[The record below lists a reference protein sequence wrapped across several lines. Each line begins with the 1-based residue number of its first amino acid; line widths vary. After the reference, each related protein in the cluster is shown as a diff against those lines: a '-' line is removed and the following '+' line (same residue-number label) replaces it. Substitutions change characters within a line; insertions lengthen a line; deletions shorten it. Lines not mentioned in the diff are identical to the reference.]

1 MKTLLDVQ
9 GMHCANCSSTVTKHL
24 KEVDGVREATVNF
37 ATQTAIVEHA
47 ESVQT
52 KQLLQ
57 AVKQAGYTGSL
68 RQHRKEGKAHHQEQ
82 AVFPHVAM
90 WSAAVLLVVSMGSM
104 VGLPITHGPVNAI
117 VQLVLVLVIFLNA
130 PGVFKQGLVAAWR
143 ARSANMDTLVVLG
156 ISAAFLYSSFALGS
170 WVVRGEFFTQRIYF
184 GIAGLVLAFVLLG
197 RYFEGRAKHSTRDV
211 LSTLL
216 SLAPQEARLVVDGR
230 DKTIPVAEVAK
241 GDTLKVKPGDRVP
254 VDGVIL
260 AGNSRVDES
269 MLTGEPNPVKK
280 GKDDAVFAGTM
291 NQTGMFLLRVRATGD
306 KTALAGIV
314 RFVEQAQSSQAPVQ
328 RVADRVASVFVPVV
342 LGVALLTF
350 VGWLLFPP
358 VGEAFPVAFAL
369 SAAIAVLLIACPAA
383 LLLATP
389 TAVMVAMGVAG
400 SKGVLFKDAA
410 SLQKAAG
417 VRMVAFDKMG
427 TLTVGKPQVQFIKTY
442 NDLSEQVVFRYAASV
457 ESGSSHPVAQAFV
470 DFAEENQINYGDPR
484 SFEEVEGFG
493 VRGKVEGRKIV
504 IGSLDF
510 FVDEGIGLYD
520 ARERVDELAKKQLS
534 PILVAVEG
542 KIAAV
547 VGIADALKESAADGV
562 HALSDMGLE
571 TVMLTGDRQ
580 EVADVIA
587 TELGVGVVRAQ
598 LSPKQK
604 LEEISRLRRK
614 RSLAVVG
621 DGVTDAPALA
631 HADVGVAIGA
641 ATNVS
646 LEEAEVVL
654 VGAEVTGV
662 SRSLYVAQRTM
673 RVAKQNVGWALGY
686 NVLALPLAAG
696 VLFPFTG
703 WLLSPVIAGA
713 AMAVSSLSV
722 VLNSLRLKKI

>member
-9 GMHCANCSSTVTKHL
+9 GMHCASCSSTVTKHL
-24 KEVDGVREATVNF
+24 NALDGVREATVNF
-37 ATQTAIVEHA
+37 ATQTAIIEHA
-47 ESVQT
+47 DNVQT

-57 AVKQAGYTGSL
+57 AVKQAGYSASL
-68 RQHRKEGKAHHQEQ
+68 RQHRKEGKAHHQQQ
-82 AVFPHVAM
+82 ASFPHVAL
-90 WSAAVLLVVSMGSM
+90 WSAAVLLIISMGSM
-104 VGLPITHGPVNAI
+104 VGLPIPHGPYNAL
-117 VQLVLVLVIFLNA
+117 VQLVLVVIIFVSA
-130 PGVFKQGLVAAWR
+130 PGVFKQGVVGAWR
-143 ARSANMDTLVVLG
+143 SRSANMDTLVVLG
-156 ISAAFLYSSFALGS
+156 ISAAFLYSAFALGS
-170 WVVRGEFFTQRIYF
+170 WVFGGEFFMERIYF
-184 GIAGLVLAFVLLG
+184 EVAGLVLAFVLLG
-197 RYFEGRAKHSTRDV
+197 RYFEERAKHSTRDV
-211 LSTLL
+211 LSSLL

-230 DKTIPVAEVAK
+230 EKTIPVAEVAA

-260 AGNSRVDES
+260 VGNSRVDES

-280 GKDDAVFAGTM
+280 GKDAEVFAGTM
-291 NQTGMFLLRVRATGD
+291 NQTGMFLLRAKATGE

-314 RFVEQAQSSQAPVQ
+314 RLVEEAQSSQAPVQ

-342 LGVALLTF
+342 VGVALLTLI
-350 VGWLLFPP
+350 GWLLFPP
-358 VGEAFPVAFAL
+358 AGVEFPVAFAL
-369 SAAIAVLLIACPAA
+369 SAAVAVLIIACPCA
-383 LLLATP
+383 LGLATP
-389 TAVMVAMGVAG
+389 TAMMVAMGVAG

-410 SLQKAAG
+410 SLQKAAD
-417 VRMVAFDKMG
+417 VRMVAFDKTG
-427 TLTVGKPQVQFIKTY
+427 TLTIGKPQVQYIKTY

-470 DFAEENQINYGDPR
+470 DFAQSNQINYGEPR
-484 SFEEVEGFG
+484 SFEEVEGSG

-510 FVDEGIGLYD
+510 FVEEGIGLYD
-520 ARERVDELAKKQLS
+520 ARERVDELSKKQLS

-562 HALSDMGLE
+562 QALTDMGVE

-580 EVADVIA
+580 EVADVVA
-587 TELGVGVVRAQ
+587 ADLGIGVVRAQ

-604 LEEISRLRRK
+604 LEEISRMRRK
-614 RSLAVVG
+614 RSLAMVG
-621 DGVTDAPALA
+621 DGINDAPALA
-631 HADVGVAIGA
+631 QADVGVAIGA
-641 ATNVS
+641 ATDVAV
-646 LEEAEVVL
+646 EAADVVL
-654 VGAEVTGV
+654 VGDEVTGV

-673 RVAKQNVGWALGY
+673 RVVRQNLGWAFGY

-713 AMAVSSLSV
+713 AMAFSSLSV